1 MEFPSQPRSTNAS
14 LVPPPS
20 PMHQHTH
27 LPSLPSTDLLSMTT
41 AEREGARSGTTFSR
55 DCAVIRDQIQ
65 LSLVLSRPR
74 MRKQD
79 GVRSNSIVSSHTPK
93 LKTQENNLSSV
104 AEIGFN
110 TSPLSFTG
118 APTQLSYDVTIQIR
132 IATDLLTCTLDPC
145 NIAILGFGP
154 D

>member
-27 LPSLPSTDLLSMTT
+27 LPSLPSTDPLSMTT
-41 AEREGARSGTTFSR
+41 AEREGAKSGTTFSR
-55 DCAVIRDQIQ
+55 DCAAIRDQIQ
-65 LSLVLSRPR
+65 LLLVLSRPR

-93 LKTQENNLSSV
+93 RKTQESNLSSV
-104 AEIGFN
+104 AKR
-110 TSPLSFTG
+110 SVL
-118 APTQLSYDVTIQIR
+118 IR
-132 IATDLLTCTLDPC
+132 LLYPSQARPPSCLLTSLSK
-145 NIAILGFGP
+145 LGSRSAHVHS
-154 D
+154 

>member
-1 MEFPSQPRSTNAS
+1 MEFPSQPRSTNTS

-27 LPSLPSTDLLSMTT
+27 LPSLPSTDLLSMTI
-41 AEREGARSGTTFSR
+41 AESEGAKSGTAFSR
-55 DCAVIRDQIQ
+55 DCAAIRDQIQ

-93 LKTQENNLSSV
+93 LKTQETNLSSV
-104 AEIGFN
+104 AKRSVSN
-110 TSPLSFTG
+110 TSSLSFTG

-132 IATDLLTCTLDPC
+132 IEICSRA
-145 NIAILGFGP
+145 
-154 D
+154 